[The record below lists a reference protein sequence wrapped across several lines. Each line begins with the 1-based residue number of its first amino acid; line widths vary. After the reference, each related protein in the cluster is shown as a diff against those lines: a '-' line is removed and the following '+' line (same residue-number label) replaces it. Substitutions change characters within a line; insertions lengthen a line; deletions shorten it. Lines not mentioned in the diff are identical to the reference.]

1 MHLTY
6 SAFDGSEGEHVLSA
20 VAAVSAPGLIAGIIS
35 FLQDELLTLKLW
47 VLITH
52 PAAKIT
58 ISVFYHRKKGTFI
71 TTYTHPH
78 VMPIYIYIYIYEEFR
93 CKSLY
98 VPFEFFF

>member
-1 MHLTY
+1 MHFTH

-52 PAAKIT
+52 PAAKIR
-58 ISVFYHRKKGTFI
+58 INVCILSQEKKGQNI
-71 TTYTHPH
+71 
-78 VMPIYIYIYIYEEFR
+78 
-93 CKSLY
+93 L
-98 VPFEFFF
+98 